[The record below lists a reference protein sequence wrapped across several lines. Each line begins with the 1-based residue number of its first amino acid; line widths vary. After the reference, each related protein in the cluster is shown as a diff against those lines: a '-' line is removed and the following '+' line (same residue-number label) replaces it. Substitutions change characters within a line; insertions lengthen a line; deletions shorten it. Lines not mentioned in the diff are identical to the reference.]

1 VPIERE
7 NSRFKKREKMTKKER
22 VKMALSHKEPDSV
35 PLFELTVANPVLE
48 SVLGKKITGF
58 GTGEAKMA
66 GIRAAMEGRE
76 ARRAIIRENV
86 EGMLE
91 MYSKVGFDMF
101 WFRPTEYLAPVE
113 MGLPDNITANYIFDV
128 TIKEIEKNTFCIESK
143 EHGFWSIEKYEEKGD
158 TCVTVNDCIKEGGIK
173 ELRRYVEYLERAKIT
188 PLHQCLQD
196 GLESIR
202 IAVEREKEKEDGMF
216 VLGAADIACPTFLPY
231 FPLFLQ
237 AMVDEPK
244 LVERYMEVT
253 TEGVIPLLR
262 AQLEMGVDGILGAV
276 DWCYGGGPLFSPQM
290 FKRFMVPHLKRIA
303 DECHCYGVPYI
314 KHLDGNTTVLLNM
327 LVYEVGMDGLHSIE
341 PPAGMDISWIK
352 KKYGDKITL
361 LGNIDC
367 GHLLTF
373 GSKEKIIEGVKR
385 IIEVASPGGGHV
397 FSSSNSIHSGVSPD
411 TFWTMIKAVR
421 EFGKYPISMSD

>member
-1 VPIERE
+1 
-7 NSRFKKREKMTKKER
+7 MTKKER
-22 VKMALSHKEPDSV
+22 IKMVLSHKEPDRV
-35 PLFELTVANPVLE
+35 PFFELTVANPVLE
-48 SVLGKKITGF
+48 SVLGRKIAGF
-58 GTGEAKMA
+58 GTGEAKAA

-76 ARRAIIRENV
+76 ARRATVKENV

-91 MYSKVGFDMF
+91 MYEKVGFDMY
-101 WFRPTEYLAPVE
+101 WHDPTAYLAPVE
-113 MGLPDNITANYIFDV
+113 MGLPGNITANYIFDA
-128 TIKEIEKNTFCIESK
+128 TIEEIERNTFRIESK
-143 EHGFWSIEKYEEKGD
+143 EHGFWSIEKYEEESD
-158 TCVTVNDCIKEGGIK
+158 TCVTVNGGIKEEGIK
-173 ELRRYVEYLERAKIT
+173 ELRRYVDYLERAEIT
-188 PLHQCLQD
+188 PLHPCLQD
-196 GLESIR
+196 GLEGIK
-202 IAVEREKEKEDGMF
+202 IAVEREKVEEDGMF

-237 AMVDEPK
+237 AMIDEPR

-253 TEGVIPLLR
+253 TEGMIAILR
-262 AQLEMGVDGILGAV
+262 PQLGMGVDGILGAV

-303 DECHCYGVPYI
+303 DECHRYGVPYI
-314 KHLDGNTTVLLNM
+314 KHLDGNTTVLLDM
-327 LVYEVGMDGLHSIE
+327 LVYEVGIDGLHSIE
-341 PPAGMDISWIK
+341 PPAGMEIGWVK
-352 KKYGDKITL
+352 KKYGDKIIL

-373 GSKEKIIEGVKR
+373 GSEEEVIEGVKR
-385 IIEVASPGGGHV
+385 IIKIASPGGGHV